1 MGILRNLREV
11 VGNLK
16 HGRASPK
23 LCPRC
28 GSPKL
33 RLSTRFDMWLFPEQ
47 YICSECGYKGPVT
60 LELEKK
66 QEETSE
72 VAEPNPA
79 TPSPADASDSCTDF

>member
-1 MGILRNLREV
+1 MGILRNFREV
-11 VGNLK
+11 VGNLTHK
-16 HGRASPK
+16 RTSPK

-47 YICSECGYKGPVT
+47 YICPECGYKGPIT
-60 LELEKK
+60 LELEKE

-72 VAEPNPA
+72 AAEPNPA
-79 TPSPADASDSCTDF
+79 TPSQADASDSCTDF